1 MTTII
6 KYAITVTLVFGILPL
21 ITAQTVEEIIDKH
34 IKAHGGI
41 EKWEK
46 VESMKITGK
55 FTAFSI
61 EDDFLAIKTKDGH
74 YYSELSLGD
83 KRVVEAFKTADEEKV
98 VIPAN
103 WPKNEL
109 IGRQVIIPPA
119 TDEKLAEERV
129 KEYSNY
135 DWWFCYK
142 SLEYEK

>member
-41 EKWEK
+41 EKWEE

-83 KRVVEAFKTADEEKV
+83 KRVIEAF
-98 VIPAN
+98 N
-103 WPKNEL
+103 
-109 IGRQVIIPPA
+109 G
-119 TDEKLAEERV
+119 
-129 KEYSNY
+129 
-135 DWWFCYK
+135 K
-142 SLEYEK
+142 SGWTVDPWHEILFQENSTKMR